1 MVAFYTIN
9 KLFLGCLLEL
19 RTLVGVGEDW
29 PKKLHTHR
37 VKSNTHYV
45 YQATHLTFS
54 SSSTRLST
62 VVTAALNSCVGH
74 NVVVVIMVVDG
85 MLQVVL
91 TSELETEL
99 CVCACMCMCSLQ
111 FQLVLCVTNI
121 ATNIARERE
130 REGGREG
137 KREGERERGREGE
150 REREREGE
158 RERERYHYTVQLGW
172 RTLQPSISLHK
183 HCVNNTEVRGWLTE

>member
-1 MVAFYTIN
+1 MA
-9 KLFLGCLLEL
+9 
-19 RTLVGVGEDW
+19 
-29 PKKLHTHR
+29 PKNYTHR

-91 TSELETEL
+91 TSEIETEL
-99 CVCACMCMCSLQ
+99 CVCVRVCVCAHFNFSL
-111 FQLVLCVTNI
+111 CC
-121 ATNIARERE
+121 A
-130 REGGREG
+130 
-137 KREGERERGREGE
+137 
-150 REREREGE
+150 
-158 RERERYHYTVQLGW
+158 
-172 RTLQPSISLHK
+172 
-183 HCVNNTEVRGWLTE
+183 